1 MKLSPFERMTLA
13 NQFRILQKIDPGVDH
28 YHQYAEILDSGYEG
42 LYGRIFEHQSDP
54 PLPKEIS
61 DEVYDIFDMYRALDR
76 AYQSGI
82 EKPDCR
88 CAEFSGFDGNND
100 KHFGVA
106 SFILNDLNLY
116 SELQKR
122 PMNSHSQA
130 ELHRYRRMLTAWRG
144 MGKPFPLEEEQVKA
158 IVGA

>member
-13 NQFRILQKIDPGVDH
+13 NQFRILRKIDPDTDH
-28 YHQYAEILDSGYEG
+28 YQQYAEILDSGYEG

-54 PLPKEIS
+54 LPKEVS

-76 AYQSGI
+76 AYESGI
-82 EKPDCR
+82 AKPDGHCS
-88 CAEFSGFDGNND
+88 EFSGFDGNND

-106 SFILNDLNLY
+106 SFILQDLNLY
-116 SELQKR
+116 SELQKC

-130 ELHRYRRMLTAWRG
+130 ELHRYRRMLAVWRG
-144 MGKPFPLEEEQVKA
+144 MGKPFPLKEEQVKA
-158 IVGA
+158 IVGT